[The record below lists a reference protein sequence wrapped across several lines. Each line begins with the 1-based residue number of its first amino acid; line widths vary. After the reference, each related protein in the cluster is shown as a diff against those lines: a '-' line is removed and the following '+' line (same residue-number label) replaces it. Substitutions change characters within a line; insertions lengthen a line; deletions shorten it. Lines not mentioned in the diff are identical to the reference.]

1 MATLS
6 YIRESVQSAAV
17 MKRVIDYCKQDFKVT
32 DPDSGR
38 KFVTGINCD
47 GENSYTEFMATKKCF
62 DKANGVYFYQYTQSF
77 SPDEEITPEQAH
89 QVAIKFAE
97 RAWQG
102 HEVLVATHIDRDHIH
117 THFVINSVSYQD
129 GSKLRQSPNTLKQ
142 LRALNDEICQAHGL
156 SILEPYTG
164 GGAKISAREY
174 RAAVKGQSWKF
185 RLMTTIDS
193 AMERSGNRDDF
204 IREMEGKGYAVR
216 WSDDRKYITYTCP
229 NGMKCRD
236 IKLHEAKYRKEMM
249 EREFR
254 YRANQ
259 QSARPPESGERR
271 AHGEDRESTG
281 ADSGNDTI
289 RKAPRGD
296 RASENSFSVPAGAV
310 QDDQTTGN
318 IEGSGR
324 LYETG
329 RSDRGR
335 LYAENDDEFYDGMS
349 ADDRS
354 DEGDL
359 RTGWEESRAVY
370 FGLHIGSQNGAGQ
383 AQRGD
388 GDSQETRAS
397 NPDNNIDSSNRS
409 VGSGILSAL
418 PRSPLI
424 EDDSEDEEER
434 RRRIQAEQNG
444 ADIGAAIGLAAGL
457 IAQVLS
463 SDDDEEEDN
472 LHENE
477 QEEPTQTQSM

>member
-6 YIRESVQSAAV
+6 YIRESVQSATV
-17 MKRVIDYCKQDFKVT
+17 MKRVIDYCKQDFKVNDPVT
-32 DPDSGR
+32 DR
-38 KFVTGINCD
+38 RYVTGINCD

-62 DKANGVYFYQYTQSF
+62 DKTNGVYFYQYTQSF
-77 SPDEEITPEQAH
+77 SPDEEISPDLAH
-89 QVAIKFAE
+89 EIALEFAE

-117 THFVINSVSYQD
+117 SHFIINSVSFQD

-156 SILEPYTG
+156 SILEPYMG
-164 GGAKISAREY
+164 GGTKISAREY

-193 AMERSGNRDDF
+193 AMNRSGNRVDF
-204 IREMEGKGYAVR
+204 IREMEGKGYGVR
-216 WSDDRKYITYTCP
+216 WSPERKYITYTTP
-229 NGMKCRD
+229 DGMKCRD
-236 IKLHEAKYRKEMM
+236 VKLHEEKYRKEMM

-254 YRANQ
+254 YRTNQ
-259 QSARPPESGERR
+259 QGAGPSESGERR
-271 AHGEDRESTG
+271 AHGEDREGTG
-281 ADSGNDTI
+281 ADSGGDTL

-296 RASENSFSVPAGAV
+296 RAPENSFSVPAGAV
-310 QDDQTTGN
+310 QDDFPTGN
-318 IEGSGR
+318 DGKS
-324 LYETG
+324 G
-329 RSDRGR
+329 RSDRKDHAVGGR
-335 LYAENDDEFYDGMS
+335 LSGEDDSKFLEGMS
-349 ADDRS
+349 AEDRP

-370 FGLHIGSQNGAGQ
+370 FGLLFSAESGAGQ

-397 NPDNNIDSSNRS
+397 NSDSNINHGNIS

-418 PRSPLI
+418 LRTRI
-424 EDDSEDEEER
+424 IDDDSEDEEER
-434 RRRIQAEQNG
+434 RKRIQAEQNG
-444 ADIGAAIGLAAGL
+444 ADLGAAIGLAAGL

-477 QEEPTQTQSM
+477 QEEPIQQSM